1 MHRMATLS
9 ISICNYFCLHRQ
21 QVLGDTQRRAPRMRG
36 RKRGAGTADRVDQI
50 EQRPPLLA
58 QRMDDVMVVD
68 DVAVA
73 YRWLVAADHASNS
86 PTDERPTMRRL
97 ASGSRRAAASSYSV
111 PSRLIAARSG
121 AAWSRE
127 SGRAGLR
134 IGIIAPQRHQMPG
147 TSR

>member
-1 MHRMATLS
+1 
-9 ISICNYFCLHRQ
+9 
-21 QVLGDTQRRAPRMRG
+21 MRG
-36 RKRGAGTADRVDQI
+36 RQRGAGQLIAIDQI
-50 EQRPPLLA
+50 EQRHRLLA
-58 QRMDDVMVVD
+58 QRIDDLMVVD
-68 DVAVA
+68 DVAVL
-73 YRWLVAADHASNS
+73 YRWLVAAGHASNS

-134 IGIIAPQRHQMPG
+134 IGIIAPH
-147 TSR
+147 

>member
-1 MHRMATLS
+1 
-9 ISICNYFCLHRQ
+9 
-21 QVLGDTQRRAPRMRG
+21 MRG

-86 PTDERPTMRRL
+86 LTDERPTMRRL